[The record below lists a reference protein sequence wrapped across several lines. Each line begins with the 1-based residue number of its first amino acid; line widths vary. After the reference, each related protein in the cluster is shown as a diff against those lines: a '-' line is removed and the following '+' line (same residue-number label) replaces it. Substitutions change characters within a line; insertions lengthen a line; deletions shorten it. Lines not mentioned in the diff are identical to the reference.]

1 MGLTGCNGT
10 QQEKHNSSTQIIETA
25 PTDEITTSSI
35 ATPIPPSIEQ
45 ITLYKY
51 ITEEKWTEAK
61 KYTSDI
67 TSHNVADLELL
78 KSYIE
83 IRIEFADLSNSND
96 ELKLYEPILAKI
108 NKLKL
113 EDYSGEFKD
122 QTTKFVEVF
131 QKERNDYYNSLAEIN
146 EALKVKENKKL
157 ELVTW
162 NKIENAINQGD
173 FNTVISETVM
183 LKDTNKDFSALYNFA
198 ESVVSGQD
206 GDDDMMFY
214 YLNEIPIDYNG
225 KFSDVILEQKLQ
237 MKNKEEWKEDY
248 LNQKKYKSV
257 KSTSEKEAESTLPSP
272 SIGMTADEV
281 INSKWG
287 TPKDVNK
294 TITEYR
300 VSEQWVY
307 SNYRYIYLE
316 DGIVTAI
323 QY

>member
-1 MGLTGCNGT
+1 M
-10 QQEKHNSSTQIIETA
+10 
-25 PTDEITTSSI
+25 
-35 ATPIPPSIEQ
+35 
-45 ITLYKY
+45 
-51 ITEEKWTEAK
+51 
-61 KYTSDI
+61 
-67 TSHNVADLELL
+67 L
-78 KSYIE
+78 KSYID
-83 IRIEFADLSNSND
+83 IRIEFAELSNSND

-122 QTTKFVEVF
+122 QITKFVEVF
-131 QKERNDYYNSLAEIN
+131 QKERIDYYDSLTEIN
-146 EALKVKENKKL
+146 EALKVKENKKI
-157 ELVTW
+157 ELDTW
-162 NKIENAINQGD
+162 NKIKNAINQGD

-183 LKDTNKDFSALYNFA
+183 LKDTNKEFSALYNFA

-225 KFSDVILEQKLQ
+225 KFSDLILEQKLQ
-237 MKNKEEWKEDY
+237 MKTKEEWKEDY

-257 KSTSEKEAESTLPSP
+257 KSTSEKEAESTFPTP
-272 SIGMTADEV
+272 SIGMTANDV
-281 INSKWG
+281 INSRWG
-287 TPKDVNK
+287 SPKDVNK
-294 TITEYR
+294 TITEYG

-316 DGIVTAI
+316 DGIVTTI